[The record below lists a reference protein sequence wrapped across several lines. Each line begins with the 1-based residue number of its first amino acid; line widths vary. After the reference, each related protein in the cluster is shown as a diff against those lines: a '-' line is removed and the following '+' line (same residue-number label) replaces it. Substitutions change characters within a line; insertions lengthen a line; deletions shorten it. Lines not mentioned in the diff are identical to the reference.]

1 MIQLGATST
10 WETWEPSGG
19 THSHVFGTTPVSAV
33 VRGLMGVTP
42 LLPTYA
48 HFLVRPQVGHG
59 NFSASLRRVQ
69 HDIKLPPS
77 SSPWGSIQT
86 AALPTTRAV
95 RQRQY
100 SRGHGGGV
108 VRRGTTAVR
117 DVLDE

>member
-86 AALPTTRAV
+86 RCCLADHARRAAAAV
-95 RQRQY
+95 
-100 SRGHGGGV
+100 
-108 VRRGTTAVR
+108 
-117 DVLDE
+117 